1 MKFSYKNYYTEM
13 NQIEQTFKDNI
24 DVGLD
29 QLDKGIIDE
38 FTTSVIPFPWL
49 VDVIESKYKYN
60 IDRTYIDNNY
70 EYSFVYKSGKKK
82 LYIGGNFIQGPIKIK
97 FKNES

>member
-1 MKFSYKNYYTEM
+1 M

-29 QLDKGIIDE
+29 QLNKGIIDN
-38 FTTSVIPFPWL
+38 FTTSIIPFSWL
-49 VDVIESKYKYN
+49 VDIIETKYKYN

-70 EYSFVYKSGKKK
+70 EYSFVYKLEKKK
-82 LYIGGNFIQGPIKIK
+82 LYISGNFIQGPVTIK

>member
-1 MKFSYKNYYTEM
+1 M
-13 NQIEQTFKDNI
+13 NQIEQTFRDNI

-29 QLDKGIIDE
+29 QLSKGIIDD

-49 VDVIESKYKYN
+49 VDIIETKYKYD

-70 EYSFVYKSGKKK
+70 EYSFIYKLGKKK
-82 LYIGGNFIQGPIKIK
+82 LYIAGNFIQGAIKIK
-97 FKNES
+97 FKDES